1 MRCSI
6 RVCATTEEETT
17 VTLTATSSTGAPAKG
32 RSLWDDAR
40 DRLLANRA
48 AVASIIVLLTIGLIS
63 ILGPILSPHHYDT
76 VYRDYVK
83 VPASLEAYPKPEQV
97 EPGFMSSAKRARLTV
112 DAFEREGDTIVA
124 KVTSSRDID
133 PRSVLY
139 FDRSDLFRNTELTD
153 MSADNKSAT
162 VRTDINFMH
171 FYFGTDANGRD
182 MMTRT
187 FIAGR
192 VSLTIGLL
200 ATIVAISIGVLYG
213 ATSGYLGGRVDQMM
227 MRVVDILYSLPF
239 IFFVIMLVVFFGR
252 NFILMF
258 IAVGAVEWLDMAR
271 IVRGQTLTIK
281 RQEYVQAAEALGVA
295 DGGIVRRHIIPNTL
309 GPVVVYMTLL
319 VPKVILLE
327 SFLSFLGLGIQEPM
341 TSWGVLIS
349 EGARNLQGAPW
360 MLIFPSI
367 FLTSTLF
374 ALNFI
379 GDGLRDALDP
389 KDR

>member
-1 MRCSI
+1 M
-6 RVCATTEEETT
+6 T
-17 VTLTATSSTGAPAKG
+17 VTAPEVPAKG

-40 DRLLANRA
+40 DRLMANRA
-48 AVASIIVLLTIGLIS
+48 AVTSLFVLVAIALLS
-63 ILGPILSPHHYDT
+63 VFGPMLSPHDFDT

-83 VPASLEAYPKPEQV
+83 VRASLQAYPRAEQV
-97 EPGFMSSAKRARLTV
+97 EPGFLAALKRARLSV
-112 DAFEREGDTIVA
+112 ESYRRDGDSVVA
-124 KVTSSRDID
+124 SVSSRREID
-133 PRSVLY
+133 PRAVRY
-139 FDRSDLFRNTELTD
+139 VDRSNLFRNAQLSD
-153 MSADNKSAT
+153 ISADGKSA
-162 VRTDINFMH
+162 VMKADIDHMH
-171 FYFGTDANGRD
+171 FYFGTDSNGRD
-182 MMTRT
+182 MMART

-213 ATSGYLGGRVDQMM
+213 ATSGYLGGRTDQMM
-227 MRVVDILYSLPF
+227 MRVVDVLYSLPF

-252 NFILMF
+252 NFVLMF

-271 IVRGQTLTIK
+271 IVRGQTLSIK
-281 RQEYVQAAEALGVA
+281 RQEYVQAAEAMGVS
-295 DGGIVRRHIIPNTL
+295 DSGIVRRHIIPNTL

-349 EGARNLQGAPW
+349 EGARNLQGAAW

>member
-139 FDRSDLFRNTELTD
+139 FDRSDLFKNTKLTD

-162 VRTDINFMH
+162 VRADINFMH